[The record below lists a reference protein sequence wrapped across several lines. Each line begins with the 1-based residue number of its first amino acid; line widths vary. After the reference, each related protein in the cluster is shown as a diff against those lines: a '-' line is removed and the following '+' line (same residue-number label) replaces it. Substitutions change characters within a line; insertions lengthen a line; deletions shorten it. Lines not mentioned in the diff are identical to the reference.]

1 MAPDVFGPFSWFVH
15 QSRGSSKFT
24 AHLFWLLS
32 WLSWQKGLPPL
43 QPNDAPSKRQHVF
56 AAKAE
61 PESLRI
67 FGLRFSFN
75 LKASHQHRKYDFF
88 QFPEFPCPLRNLS
101 HQEISALLQLGSSHE
116 QLVHGGRQSH
126 TGHSQQLRMSGW
138 QPHGRRY
145 HSGITAHQ
153 VKGATVKP
161 VLGSLTC
168 AAARTFTYDTWAA
181 DKTTSNLRIWNSSRC
196 LTHSGCHLCAAA
208 HVNFLLHFKLS
219 TCITFSLCYVFAR
232 QAYLQNP
239 SLRTNYFCVSKTFAR
254 TSVSTLG
261 FHRGAVLET
270 GSANHSS
277 FHWDAMCLAPNF
289 CVCWLDAIF
298 NR

>member
-43 QPNDAPSKRQHVF
+43 QPNDAPSKPQHVF

-67 FGLRFSFN
+67 FGLQFSFN
-75 LKASHQHRKYDFF
+75 LKASHQHRKYIFF
-88 QFPEFPCPLRNLS
+88 NFRSFLVHWGIYLTKRYLPFCNSDLHMNNLS
-101 HQEISALLQLGSSHE
+101 TVDDSRTQVIANG
-116 QLVHGGRQSH
+116 
-126 TGHSQQLRMSGW
+126 LRMSGW

-196 LTHSGCHLCAAA
+196 LTHSGCHLYGAA

-219 TCITFSLCYVFAR
+219 TCITFSLCYVLAR
-232 QAYLQNP
+232 L
-239 SLRTNYFCVSKTFAR
+239 SLPPESI
-254 TSVSTLG
+254 L
-261 FHRGAVLET
+261 
-270 GSANHSS
+270 ANKL
-277 FHWDAMCLAPNF
+277 FLRVENICPNF
-289 CVCWLDAIF
+289 CINSWLPSRGRF
-298 NR
+298 GNGQCKPFEFSLGRYVPCPKLLRMLVGCNFQ